1 MEYNRCKMSEPLTI
15 FMAKADESLLGAQS
29 EVAQERYNNAANRC
43 YYACF
48 QAAIAALQQA
58 RIFPSGRRED
68 WGHAF
73 VQAAFVGQ
81 LINRRKLYSAGL
93 RQVLARNLT
102 LRHKA
107 DYAPDLVTQRQ
118 AERAL
123 QRSREF
129 LDAIRE
135 RVDGHQA

>member
-1 MEYNRCKMSEPLTI
+1 MEYNRCTMSESRIIYL
-15 FMAKADESLLGAQS
+15 AKADESLRGAQS
-29 EVAQERYNNAANRC
+29 EVNQGRYNNAANRC

-58 RIFPSGRRED
+58 NIAPPVARED

-81 LINRRKLYSAGL
+81 LINRRKRYAAGL
-93 RQVLARNLT
+93 RQVLARNLM

-118 AERAL
+118 AERAV
-123 QRSREF
+123 QRTREF
-129 LDAIRE
+129 LAAIRE
-135 RVDGHQA
+135 NVDGHEE

>member
-1 MEYNRCKMSEPLTI
+1 MSKPLTI
-15 FMAKADESLLGAQS
+15 YLAKADESLLGAQS
-29 EVAQERYNNAANRC
+29 EVDQGRYNNAANRC
-43 YYACF
+43 YFTCF

-58 RIFPSGRRED
+58 NIAPPGGQED

-81 LINRRKLYSAGL
+81 SINRRKLYAPGL

-107 DYAPDLVTQRQ
+107 DYARDLVTQRQ
-118 AERAL
+118 AERAV
-123 QRSREF
+123 QRTLEF
-129 LDAIRE
+129 LAAIRE
-135 RVDGHQA
+135 KVDGHEA